1 MNRMSMSTRP
11 QEGHVAEPAFV
22 GPGGD
27 ALPEA
32 PAVADEARLLAVVVE
47 LVRQSTQIDV
57 SHYKDS
63 TFRRQLQRRLQ
74 ELGEPDLAHY
84 VDRLARDPLELQRL
98 QQSLLI
104 SVTRF
109 FRDPEVFERL
119 RLALAER
126 VAALAPDEGLRIWVP
141 GCATGEEAYSIAIL
155 VAEALGQRLAT
166 TSVRLFATDID
177 QHAIAHARRG
187 VYPEAAL
194 ADVPP
199 ELAERYF
206 VEEDMGVR
214 PVKAVR
220 DLCVFAHHDL
230 LSQPPFVNLD
240 LVSCR
245 NVLIYFQS
253 DVQSEILAKFHHA
266 LRPQGWLLLGQ
277 SESVGVRDGIY
288 EVPSDKHLK
297 LFQRKDV
304 ASPRL
309 YDLPPRHRPLV
320 VHGGGAR
327 GPAHP
332 EQSVESRFHA
342 HLLKQHAPASV
353 LVDLHGRVL
362 HLWGN
367 LDRFLRLEGGK
378 ADFTLVGLCVQPLR
392 GEVKALVHLA
402 AASPGDV
409 CQTVCDGVELASGEP
424 PARVR
429 LSAQAL
435 LAQPKEASASLDASH
450 ADVQGV
456 VVTFDALNLLATE
469 GSVEGLVS
477 VDTERQRLREE
488 LATAREHLHT
498 LVQEIE
504 LAQREQQSLHEEL
517 QASSEELQSSNEELQ
532 ASNEELT
539 TLNEQLIGKSEELSG
554 LNDVLLSIERSMQ
567 MAMVVVD
574 EQMRVLRFNPLAVR
588 IFGLLPHD
596 VGRHLQSVPCS
607 LPLDTL
613 PSQVARV
620 LASGEAQV
628 SRVDQ
633 AERHYVMQISPLHDA
648 RARLAGVII
657 TFTDVADLRVAEA
670 ERSRLAAIVTSSEDA
685 IVGKTLDG
693 IITSWNPGAERLFGY
708 TAEEALGQPML
719 IVFPPGGELEE
730 ARLLSAVG
738 RGETVATFDTVRIRK
753 DGSAVDVSVA
763 LSPIRDGSGRIV
775 GVSKIARDI
784 TERKQIEG
792 ERQAHQHRLEELVAH
807 RTEALADKERHLQS
821 ILDGVPGMVAYWD
834 ADLRMRFANRVHR
847 EVLQHEHEQDRP
859 VGLHISEVLTKEQ
872 LAQSQPFIE
881 AVLRGEACNF
891 ESNDGSAVAVPPGT
905 EPRRFQIYFTPDVSE
920 GRVRGFIVMAFDVT
934 SIKRAEAAAAAAS
947 QAKSEFLANMSH
959 EIRTP
964 LNAVLG
970 LAQLAQREHADQPV
984 AQTFHHIVQAGQ
996 HLLGVINDVLD
1007 FSKIEAGKL
1016 ELQIDRV
1023 DLTQLSDQAVH
1034 MVADLARSKGLALHV
1049 SCDPA
1054 LAPAYAGDP
1063 VRLAQLLINLL
1074 TNAVKFTDVG
1084 DVSLLMRVEGE
1095 GVAMVVSDTGAG
1107 MSASVMQRLFTP
1119 FEQGD
1124 GSTTRRVGGTGL
1136 GLSICKRLVELMDGR
1151 IGVSSTP
1158 GVGSRFEVWLPLRP
1172 LQTRQVD
1179 APGSSRPAA
1188 LTSGAQQSPASLPGV
1203 VAGAPRLQGLRVLV
1217 AEDHPVNQMVLEQLL
1232 EAEGAELLMVAH
1244 GGLAVDAVRGHA
1256 PDHFDL
1262 VLCDIEM
1269 PVMDGYEATRQMRLL
1284 APELPVIGLTAHAF
1298 EDARRKGQAC
1308 GMCGYVTKPYMI
1320 DTLVQ
1325 EMRRHVRPERLQ
1337 AMPGAVPTP
1346 TWQVRLDPQAL
1357 SAHYGTLPGFLPRLL
1372 AAVRQTCLGQ
1382 PAQLSEALALRQGGR
1397 LRYLAHGV
1405 AGMAAN
1411 LLLPELRALA
1421 HRLEQV
1427 AEHDLVEAATLV
1439 AQLNEAMHN
1448 LCVALDE
1455 QLDAAV

>member
-1 MNRMSMSTRP
+1 MNSMPMSTWP
-11 QEGHVAEPAFV
+11 EEGNVAVPASQ
-22 GPGGD
+22 GTGGHG
-27 ALPEA
+27 A
-32 PAVADEARLLAVVVE
+32 PAAPDTSDETRLLAVVVE
-47 LVRQSTQIDV
+47 LVRQSTQVDV

-109 FRDPEVFERL
+109 FRDAEVFERL
-119 RLALAER
+119 RIVLAER
-126 VAALAPDEGLRIWVP
+126 AACLQPDEGLRIWVP
-141 GCATGEEAYSIAIL
+141 GCATGEEAYSIAVL
-155 VAEALGQRLAT
+155 VAEALGPKLAT

-177 QHAIAHARRG
+177 QHAIAQARRG
-187 VYPEAAL
+187 VYPQAAL

-214 PVKAVR
+214 PIKAVR

-230 LSQPPFVNLD
+230 LSQPPFVHLD
-240 LVSCR
+240 LISCR
-245 NVLIYFQS
+245 NVLIYFQG

-277 SESVGVRDGIY
+277 SESVGSREGIY
-288 EVPSDKHLK
+288 EVIPDKHLK

-309 YDLPPRHRPLV
+309 HEFAPQHRPMV
-320 VHGGGAR
+320 ITSTATR
-327 GPAHP
+327 QQAAP
-332 EQSVESRFHA
+332 ELGVEARFHA

-353 LVDLHGRVL
+353 LVDLQGRVL

-378 ADFTLVGLCVQPLR
+378 ADFTLMGLCVPPLR

-409 CQTVCDGVELASGEP
+409 CDTVCDGVELAREEP
-424 PARVR
+424 PVRVR

-435 LAQPKEASASLDASH
+435 LALRKDSAPTPTH
-450 ADVQGV
+450 GDVQGV
-456 VVTFDALNLLATE
+456 VVTFDEIDPLAPE
-469 GSVEGLVS
+469 GAMEGLVP

-504 LAQREQQSLHEEL
+504 QAQHDQQSLHEEL

-554 LNDVLLSIERSMQ
+554 LNEVLLSIERSMQ

-588 IFGLLPHD
+588 IFGLLAHD

-607 LPLDTL
+607 LPLEGL
-613 PSQVARV
+613 PGQVARV
-620 LASGEAQV
+620 LASGEAEV

-648 RARLAGVII
+648 RSRLAGVIL

-708 TAEEALGQPML
+708 TAEEAIGQPML
-719 IVFPPGGELEE
+719 MVFPPEGKSEE
-730 ARLLSAVG
+730 ARLLSAVA

-753 DGSAVDVSVA
+753 DGASVDVSVA

-784 TERKQIEG
+784 TERRQIEA
-792 ERQAHQHRLEELVAH
+792 ERLAHQQGLEALVVQ
-807 RTEALADKERHLQS
+807 RTRDLADKERHLQS

-834 ADLRMRFANRVHR
+834 AGLRMGFANRQHR
-847 EVLQHEHEQDRP
+847 QILRHEHEGQ
-859 VGLHISEVLTKEQ
+859 VGMHISEVLSAEQ
-872 LAQSQPFIE
+872 MARAQPYID

-891 ESNDGSAVAVPPGT
+891 ESGEGVASSVGDGK
-905 EPRRFQIYFTPDVSE
+905 RFQIYFTPDVAE
-920 GRVRGFIVMAFDVT
+920 GKVRGFIVMAFDVT
-934 SIKRAEAAAAAAS
+934 TIKRAEAAAAAAS

-970 LAQLAQREHADQPV
+970 LAQLAQREHGDQPV

-1023 DLTQLSDQAVH
+1023 DMAQLAEQALS
-1034 MVADLARSKGLALHV
+1034 MVADLARSKGLALQV
-1049 SCDPA
+1049 SRDQA
-1054 LAPAYAGDP
+1054 LASAYAGDP
-1063 VRLAQLLINLL
+1063 VRLAQLLINLV
-1074 TNAVKFTDVG
+1074 TNAVKFTDAGEVR
-1084 DVSLLMRVEGE
+1084 LLMHVEGE

-1107 MSASVMQRLFTP
+1107 MSASLMQRLFNP

-1136 GLSICKRLVELMDGR
+1136 GLSICKRLVDLMGGR

-1158 GVGSRFEVWLPLRP
+1158 GMGSRFEVWLPLRP
-1172 LQTRQVD
+1172 LQTRQLD
-1179 APGSSRPAA
+1179 AAEPSRAMPLPMGLSAGV
-1188 LTSGAQQSPASLPGV
+1188 SSLP
-1203 VAGAPRLQGLRVLV
+1203 AGAPRLQGLRVLV

-1232 EAEGAELLMVAH
+1232 DAEGAEVFMVAH
-1244 GGLAVDAVRGHA
+1244 GGLTVEAVRSHT

-1269 PVMDGYEATRQMRLL
+1269 PVMDGYEATRQICLL

-1320 DTLVQ
+1320 DALVL

-1337 AMPGAVPTP
+1337 AMPGSPQAPALLI
-1346 TWQVRLDPQAL
+1346 QLDPQAL
-1357 SAHYGTLPGFLPRLL
+1357 AAHYGTLPGFLPRLM
-1372 AAVRQTCLGQ
+1372 AAVRQTCVGQ

-1411 LLLPELRALA
+1411 LLMPELRALA
-1421 HRLEQV
+1421 HRLEHV

-1439 AQLNEAMHN
+1439 AQLNQALHS
-1448 LCVALDE
+1448 LCVALDT
-1455 QLDAAV
+1455 QLADAA